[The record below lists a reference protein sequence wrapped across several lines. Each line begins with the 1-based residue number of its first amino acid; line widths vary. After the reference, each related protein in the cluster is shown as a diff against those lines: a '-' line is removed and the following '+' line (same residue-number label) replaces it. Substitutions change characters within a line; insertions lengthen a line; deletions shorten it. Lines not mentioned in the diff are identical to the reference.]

1 MKRLR
6 SLQISTYPLENRC
19 RCLTTSDKAR
29 KKNFSGIAPH
39 EVVRVKVKSCYAK
52 CVELCSTD
60 RSRGDAPGV
69 EVIRCWER
77 QTAHFQ
83 HPDILCCSLLNISHV
98 HGRLQKLG
106 FLADAKT
113 EQVHF
118 LVPDRQ
124 KGRKLLTCEIQTAY
138 CDCRWFGYALMDV
151 PQRDR
156 R

>member
-1 MKRLR
+1 MHHDFCARIRMKRLR
-6 SLQISTYPLENRC
+6 SLQISTYPFETRC
-19 RCLTTSDKAR
+19 RCLTPSDKAR

-39 EVVRVKVKSCYAK
+39 EVVREKVKSCYAK
-52 CVELCSTD
+52 CVKLCSTD

-118 LVPDRQ
+118 WYQIVKRVGNSLRAKFRQ
-124 KGRKLLTCEIQTAY
+124 RIVTA
-138 CDCRWFGYALMDV
+138 DGLATH
-151 PQRDR
+151 
-156 R
+156 